1 MLSLLEIKNTIEEMD
16 KYHHIEILKI
26 LNDEEDIVLNENNN
40 GIFVNLT
47 NMNKD
52 IIQKLIKYIDYV
64 NFQQENLEILEHKK
78 DTIEQKFF
86 YSTNPEGNIKFSDTV

>member
-1 MLSLLEIKNTIEEMD
+1 MLSLLEIKNTIEKMD

-78 DTIEQKFF
+78 DNIEQNFF
-86 YSTNPEGNIKFSDTV
+86 SNTNKERNIKFSDTV